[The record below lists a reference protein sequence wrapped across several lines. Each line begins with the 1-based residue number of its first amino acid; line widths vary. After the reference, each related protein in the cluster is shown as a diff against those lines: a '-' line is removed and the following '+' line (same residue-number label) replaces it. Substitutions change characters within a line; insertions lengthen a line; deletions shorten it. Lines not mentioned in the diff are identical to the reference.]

1 MATFEPD
8 QLRFAR
14 DAMGLTQQRAAGKL
28 GVSQAYLA
36 LMETGRRRVPA
47 KIALKMMDLY
57 HMGPAVSPFTS
68 GQA

>member
-1 MATFEPD
+1 
-8 QLRFAR
+8 
-14 DAMGLTQQRAAGKL
+14 MGLTQQRAAGKL